1 MISILPVQSIRF
13 NKAFVILFIFSPG
26 SIEVPVVM
34 LVLEGGP
41 GTVKTMTEAI
51 KKKIPAVVIDGSG
64 RAADIVAFAYKHTIP
79 DT

>member
-1 MISILPVQSIRF
+1 
-13 NKAFVILFIFSPG
+13 
-26 SIEVPVVM
+26 M

-41 GTVKTMTEAI
+41 GTVETMTQAI

-64 RAADIVAFAYKHTIP
+64 RAADIVAFAFKHTIP

>member
-1 MISILPVQSIRF
+1 MNYSFLIGLYKWSILNDKYLV
-13 NKAFVILFIFSPG
+13 G

-64 RAADIVAFAYKHTIP
+64 RAADVVAFAYKHTIP
-79 DT
+79 NT

>member
-1 MISILPVQSIRF
+1 MKNSPERNSPQRNFIL
-13 NKAFVILFIFSPG
+13 G

-79 DT
+79 ST

>member
-1 MISILPVQSIRF
+1 M
-13 NKAFVILFIFSPG
+13 
-26 SIEVPVVM
+26 VM

-64 RAADIVAFAYKHTIP
+64 RAADVVAFAYKHTIP
-79 DT
+79 NT

>member
-1 MISILPVQSIRF
+1 MPVL
-13 NKAFVILFIFSPG
+13 ILFDYICIILNNKFLLG

-51 KKKIPAVVIDGSG
+51 KKKIPTVVIDGSG
-64 RAADIVAFAYKHTIP
+64 RAADVVAFAYKHTIP
-79 DT
+79 NT